1 MIARFF
7 NHLLARSACRQSL
20 LRTTTL
26 PAALCL
32 LPAVLAAQESGFL
45 EPDVTLFGEV
55 RLITGGQ
62 GMLLN
67 SGTLSLTLVN
77 GDDPENR
84 VTLVKALEP
93 DLRNN
98 LSYVLSIPFKHR
110 PAAGEKDRF
119 LAVSASDQAFYVD
132 AVLVNGEPAYIAEG
146 SPELFIFSFATR
158 AGEYRLD
165 LVFEQDGIIDSD
177 GDQLPDAWEI
187 ANGTNPDFRDAHL
200 DFDGDGW
207 SNYEE
212 FINGTNPFDDNR
224 VPSLLVAELR
234 MPQYA
239 LRGFLPQIV
248 DSDSDPGDLL
258 LELDFSTPDPVGLE
272 ILLDAEPVDPATPL
286 SLTLADLETGRLA
299 LRDRGTESGP
309 RRIGIAWED
318 EAGHTGS
325 DTLVLQVDRASR
337 EDGTESSLWL
347 DGALLGASPS
357 LDTWPDR
364 SGLGRAA
371 TQPLPDYQ
379 PLLADDLPWP
389 AAGFHSPSAHLFFN
403 QDSLPQGNH
412 TILMAFRPEGHS
424 LEARTVFS
432 STRGHFALT
441 PSDGPV
447 IYPDAPYYQSG
458 NLASGGYL
466 SLAEGMHSL
475 ALRRSGDDLVTRL
488 PESHAAETASLL
500 QTAKVLPTL
509 GLRRFTGDNSA
520 MEAPFTGTLAELL
533 IFPSSLS
540 DRHLGDLQDYLA
552 SKWQG
557 ALLWNES
564 NRLTPIHFDGSPG
577 PDIIRGG
584 LADDTL
590 AGGPGNDIISGGP
603 GNDTLGGGPGED
615 VFSFGSFDT
624 GDTILTDF
632 HPAEDIIDLSG
643 LYWNAAGD
651 PRDWISISQEID
663 STGSTPSSSTRL
675 HLELPDNSPSR
686 TITLQGLSL
695 EEEEFLALLVEER
708 IRMGGPALRST
719 VTMRFAENS
728 PTQLREWMNDP
739 ATFVVERSGE
749 AVAGAQMIPV
759 ALLNGELREGPD
771 YLLAGEGSA
780 FAFRIPV
787 FFERGETIRE
797 ITLAPLSDLR
807 DEGLENW
814 EFAPLSSRFSHFAGT
829 ALSVEVTD
837 VPVLRLEPVGPTA
850 VIETGEPAYVRL
862 TRSGNLETPL
872 TLTLETGGNYEGF
885 VPFEEEITLAS
896 GETSR
901 LLTIEPQAGSLPGTL
916 LLGLQSGPE
925 YLVLQPRQVKLSF
938 LRESADLDEPL
949 TRIGSFITGETGQA
963 LDWETYRAGTGP
975 AEAASLL
982 QRYLA
987 GTGREAARYRL
998 RLEDNQPLLE
1008 VLANNKAV
1016 DLDWTIEVSRDLVSW
1031 QSAGSAFSETD
1042 PGPSSERRF
1051 IGNSSLLD
1059 NGRDFFARLV
1069 PRIVYAASGL
1079 SPLPPGS
1086 RLGFI
1091 GAPWNS
1097 SGSSSGLIL
1106 DREQGK
1112 SRLIFEVQAP
1122 ATVLYQLNMEN
1133 AGSGDRFSIR
1143 LNGQVVKAFSEPGSQ
1158 AGSLELE
1165 ATEPQLLEILA
1176 EPAFGSSASF
1186 RIDRFE
1192 VSPR

>member
-1 MIARFF
+1 MIARIL
-7 NHLLARSACRQSL
+7 HRLYARSARRQSL
-20 LRTTTL
+20 LRASTL

-32 LPAVLAAQESGFL
+32 LPAALAAQESGFL

-93 DLRNN
+93 DLGNN

-110 PAAGEKDRF
+110 PASAEKDRF
-119 LAVSASDQAFYVD
+119 LAVSASDQAFFVD
-132 AVLVNGEPAYIAEG
+132 SVLVNGEPAYIAEG

-165 LVFEQDGIIDSD
+165 LVFEQDAIIDSD

-187 ANGTNPDFRDAHL
+187 ANGTNLDFRDAHL
-200 DFDGDGW
+200 DFDDDGW

-212 FINGTNPFDDNR
+212 FIHGTDPFEDNR
-224 VPSLLVAELR
+224 VPSLLVSELR

-248 DSDSDPGDLL
+248 DSDSSPEDILL
-258 LELDFSTPDPVGLE
+258 QLDFSSLNPISLE
-272 ILLDAEPVDPATPL
+272 ILFDAVPVDPADPL
-286 SLTLADLETGRLA
+286 SVTLADLHAGRLA

-325 DTLVLQVDRASR
+325 DTLMLLVDRASR

-347 DGALLGASPS
+347 DGALLGASPT
-357 LDTWPDR
+357 LETWTDR
-364 SGLGRAA
+364 SGLGRSA
-371 TQPLPDYQ
+371 TQPFPDYQ

-389 AAGFHSPSAHLFFN
+389 AAAFRSPSAHLFFD

-412 TILMAFRPEGHS
+412 TILIAFRPEGSS
-424 LEARTVFS
+424 LDDRTVFS

-488 PESHAAETASLL
+488 PESHAAETTSLL
-500 QTAKVLPTL
+500 QAANVLPTL
-509 GLRRFTGDNSA
+509 GLRRFTGESA
-520 MEAPFTGTLAELL
+520 TMEAPFTGILAELL

-557 ALLWNES
+557 AVLWNES
-564 NRLTPIHFDGSPG
+564 NRLTPIHFNGSPG

-590 AGGPGNDIISGGP
+590 AGGPGNDVLSGGP
-603 GNDTLGGGPGED
+603 GNDTLAGGPGED

-624 GDTILTDF
+624 GNTVLLDF
-632 HPAEDIIDLSG
+632 DPAEDVIDLSG
-643 LYWNAAGD
+643 LYWNVGGD

-663 STGSTPSSSTRL
+663 SSGPTPTSSTQL
-675 HLELPDNSPSR
+675 HLELPDNSPPR

-708 IRMGGPALRST
+708 IRMGGPVLQST
-719 VTMRFAENS
+719 VTMRLAENS
-728 PTQLREWMNDP
+728 PRQLREWMNDP

-749 AVAGAQMIPV
+749 AVAGAQTIPV
-759 ALLNGELREGPD
+759 ALLNAELREGPD
-771 YLLAGEGSA
+771 FLLAEEGSA
-780 FAFRIPV
+780 FDFRIPV

-797 ITLAPLSDLR
+797 FTLAPLSDLR
-807 DEGLENW
+807 EEGRENW
-814 EFAPLSSRFSHFAGT
+814 EFAPLSSRFSQFAGT
-829 ALSVEVTD
+829 ALSLEVAD
-837 VPVLRLEPVGPTA
+837 VPVLRLEPLEATA
-850 VIETGEPAYVRL
+850 YIDNGTPARVRI
-862 TRSGNLETPL
+862 TRSGELESAL
-872 TLTLETGGNYEGF
+872 TVSLQTGGTFEGF
-885 VPFEEEITLAS
+885 VPFEQEITFTA
-896 GETSR
+896 GETTR
-901 LLTIEPQAGSLPGTL
+901 LLTIEPQTGSLPGTL
-916 LLGLQSGPE
+916 LLGLAPGLDF
-925 YLVLQPRQVKLSF
+925 LVLQPTRVELSF
-938 LRESADLDEPL
+938 LRQSSDLNEPL
-949 TRIGSFITGETGQA
+949 ARIGSFISRETGQA
-963 LDWETYRAGTGP
+963 LDWETYRSGTDA
-975 AEAASLL
+975 AEADALL

-987 GTGREAARYRL
+987 GSDRESARYQL

-1008 VLANNKAV
+1008 VLANRKAI
-1016 DLDWTIEVSRDLVSW
+1016 DLDWTIEISPDLVSW
-1031 QSAGSAFSETD
+1031 QPAGRAFSEID
-1042 PGPSSERRF
+1042 PGPSSARRY
-1051 IGNSSLLD
+1051 IGDPSLLD
-1059 NGRDFFARLV
+1059 NGQDLFARLV
-1069 PRIVYAASGL
+1069 PRIVYATSGL

-1091 GAPWNS
+1091 GGPWNS
-1097 SGSSSGLIL
+1097 SGSGSGLIL
-1106 DREQGK
+1106 DRQEEN
-1112 SRLIFEVQAP
+1112 SRLIFEIEAP
-1122 ATVLYQLNMEN
+1122 ATILYQLSMEN
-1133 AGSGDRFSIR
+1133 AGPGDRFSIR
-1143 LNGQVVKAFSEPGSQ
+1143 LNGREVQSFSGPGVQ
-1158 AGSLELE
+1158 ADSLVLE
-1165 ATEPQLLEILA
+1165 EGEIQLLEILA
-1176 EPAFGSSASF
+1176 DPAPGSSASF
-1186 RIDRFE
+1186 RVDRFD